1 MKIGILTLHSGANY
15 GGTLQCIALYN
26 ILKEKGH
33 DVDVID
39 FKPQLTC
46 SFPKRLLYNFLSI
59 RSFNDLYGIFWHKS
73 NKSNK
78 VLNKTL
84 YYVFETYRNNL
95 LSFSE
100 SCDEL
105 SISNATKS
113 YDVIIVGS
121 DQVWSSTVRTH
132 LSYMGDWQP
141 PFIGRLYSYAV
152 CATTTKYP
160 IVRKRKIK
168 NLLNKFCT
176 ISVRDEY
183 SCNFVRQFI
192 QNENVRIDLDPTL
205 LYSFDGMLPS
215 KAQSEKFILVY
226 VLGQE
231 IPGGNKAAID
241 KIKQVVDKNV
251 KVVALTVYDEDV
263 SYADQTIKTASP
275 AEWMWY
281 IKNALFVFTDSFHGE
296 VFSIKFNK
304 DFYVYYVEEN
314 RASRIIA
321 LSHLFHVEDRMV
333 IHIEGINGEFKKN
346 IDKEDFENAKASS
359 LSYLNEITK

>member
-1 MKIGILTLHSGANY
+1 MKIGILTLHSGVNY

-59 RSFNDLYGIFWHKS
+59 RSFKDLYSIFRHNS

-84 YYVFETYRNNL
+84 YHTFNAYRNNL

-100 SCDEL
+100 PCDEL

-141 PFIGRLYSYAV
+141 LFIGRLYSYAA

-160 IVRKRKIK
+160 IIRKRKIK
-168 NLLNKFCT
+168 KLLNKFCA

-183 SCNFVRQFI
+183 SRNFVRQFI
-192 QNENVRIDLDPTL
+192 QNNNIRIDLDPTL

-215 KAQSEKFILVY
+215 EAPTEKFILIY

-231 IPGGNKAAID
+231 IPGGNEAAID
-241 KIKQVVDKNV
+241 KIKQMADEDV
-251 KVVALTVYDEDV
+251 KVIALTVYDENV
-263 SYADQTIKTASP
+263 SYADQTIKTVSP

-333 IHIEGINGEFKKN
+333 THVEGINGKFKKN
-346 IDKEDFENAKASS
+346 INKEDFENAKASS